1 MRLHFC
7 ESCGQQFSAEG
18 DLPQGKALCP
28 DCREKQGAAPAPAP
42 RTGRTNTMLRAS
54 NPRGSSRQRSGHHP
68 ADVTHGRPG
77 LSQNVVWG
85 GIIALAAMIAVLLLA
100 VYLMRSPDQA
110 AKNTNPRQQKKE
122 ENVTP
127 PEPTPNDKPGPKA
140 DEVAF
145 DQLMAALG
153 KLPEEDRASRL
164 AKLEDFVKRYPDSFY
179 APRARTM
186 ISTIQKTSGTR
197 SK

>member
-7 ESCGQQFSAEG
+7 ESCGQQFSSEG

-28 DCREKQGAAPAPAP
+28 DCREKQGSAFAPAP
-42 RTGRTNTMLRAS
+42 RPGRTNSMLRAS
-54 NPRGSSRQRSGHHP
+54 NARGSNRQRSGHHP
-68 ADVTHGRPG
+68 TEVTRGRPG

-100 VYLMRSPDQA
+100 VYLMRSPDQDVRNA
-110 AKNTNPRQQKKE
+110 RPPQKKE

-127 PEPTPNDKPGPKA
+127 PDPPPNDKPAPKA

-153 KLPEEDRASRL
+153 KLPEEDRTARL
-164 AKLEDFVKRYPDSFY
+164 AKLEDFVKRFPDSFY

-186 ISTIQKTSGTR
+186 ISTIKNTPTPIT
-197 SK
+197 K